1 MFGFKSL
8 EIPIKEDC
16 LPGRTQAIY
25 NPENHFVTGAPMSEC
40 MSQDKSQNTLWH
52 GLLLGSRENVLG
64 LGLLSRLPGVGYAA
78 GHTPNPTYEEVCSG
92 LTAHS
97 EIVFVTY
104 EDASNLEEL
113 LQVFWEGHDP
123 TQFMRQGGDAGTQ
136 YRSGI
141 YFFDKAQELLALKTK
156 EIYQTKLD
164 ANGFG
169 DIATEILPVSEEF
182 YAEDYHQQYLAK
194 NPNGYCGH
202 GGCGVKFKD

>member
-40 MSQDKSQNTLWH
+40 MSQDSPRILFGMGCFWGAEKMFWDLDCVKVT
-52 GLLLGSRENVLG
+52 
-64 LGLLSRLPGVGYAA
+64 GVGYAA
-78 GHTPNPTYEEVCSG
+78 GHTPNP
-92 LTAHS
+92 
-97 EIVFVTY
+97 TY

-123 TQFMRQGGDAGTQ
+123 TQFMRQGGDVGTQ

-141 YFFDKAQELLALKTK
+141 YFFDKAQEELALKTK
-156 EIYQTKLD
+156 EIYQAKLD

-169 DIATEILPVSEEF
+169 EIVTEILPVSEEF

-202 GGCGVKFKD
+202 GGCGVRFKD

>member
-8 EIPIKEDC
+8 ELPNKEDC
-16 LPGRTQAIY
+16 LPGRPQPIY
-25 NPENHFVTGAPMSEC
+25 NPEKHFVTNVSLSEC
-40 MSQDKSQNTLWH
+40 MSQNKPRILFGMGCFWGAEKMFWDLDCVHVT
-52 GLLLGSRENVLG
+52 
-64 LGLLSRLPGVGYAA
+64 GVGYAA

-123 TQFMRQGGDAGTQ
+123 TQFMRQGGDVGTQ

-141 YFFDKAQELLALKTK
+141 YFFDKDQEAKAIKSK
-156 EIYQTKLD
+156 EIYQANLD

-169 DIATEILPVSEEF
+169 QIVTEIIQVSEEF

-202 GGCGVKFKD
+202 GGCGVSFKD

>member
-25 NPENHFVTGAPMSEC
+25 NPENHFVTGSPMSEC
-40 MSQDKSQNTLWH
+40 MSLDSPRILFGMGCFWGAEKMFWDLDCVKVT
-52 GLLLGSRENVLG
+52 
-64 LGLLSRLPGVGYAA
+64 GVGYAA

-104 EDASNLEEL
+104 EDASDLEEL

-123 TQFMRQGGDAGTQ
+123 TQLMRQGGDVGTQ

-141 YFFDKAQELLALKTK
+141 YFFDKSQEELAL
-156 EIYQTKLD
+156 
-164 ANGFG
+164 
-169 DIATEILPVSEEF
+169 
-182 YAEDYHQQYLAK
+182 
-194 NPNGYCGH
+194 
-202 GGCGVKFKD
+202 

>member
-1 MFGFKSL
+1 MFRFKSL
-8 EIPIKEDC
+8 EMPSKNDC
-16 LPGRTQAIY
+16 LPGRSQRIY
-25 NPENHFVTGAPMSEC
+25 SPDYHFVTGAPMSEC
-40 MSQDKSQNTLWH
+40 MSKEKPRILFGMGCFWGAEKMFWDLDYVRVT
-52 GLLLGSRENVLG
+52 
-64 LGLLSRLPGVGYAA
+64 GVGYAA
-78 GHTPNPTYEEVCSG
+78 GYTQNPTYEEVCSG

-104 EDASNLEEL
+104 EDESNLEEL

-123 TQFMRQGGDAGTQ
+123 TQFMRQGGDVGTQ

-141 YFFDKAQELLALKTK
+141 YFLDKTQKELALKTK
-156 EIYQTKLD
+156 DIYQAKLN
-164 ANGFG
+164 AKGFG
-169 DIATEILPVSEEF
+169 EIVTEILPVTKEF

>member
-1 MFGFKSL
+1 MPSKN
-8 EIPIKEDC
+8 DC
-16 LPGRTQAIY
+16 LPGRSQRIY
-25 NPENHFVTGAPMSEC
+25 SPENHFVTGAPLSEC
-40 MSQDKSQNTLWH
+40 MSEEKPRILFGMGCFWGAEKMFWDLDYVRVT
-52 GLLLGSRENVLG
+52 
-64 LGLLSRLPGVGYAA
+64 GVGYAA
-78 GHTPNPTYEEVCSG
+78 GYTQNPTYEEVCSG

-104 EDASNLEEL
+104 EDESNLEEL

-123 TQFMRQGGDAGTQ
+123 TQFMRQGGDVGTQ

-141 YFFDKAQELLALKTK
+141 YFLDKTQEELALKTK
-156 EIYQTKLD
+156 DIYQAKLN
-164 ANGFG
+164 AKGFG
-169 DIATEILPVSEEF
+169 EIVTEILPVTGEF

>member
-40 MSQDKSQNTLWH
+40 MSQNSPRILFGMGCFWGAEKMFWDLDCVKVT
-52 GLLLGSRENVLG
+52 
-64 LGLLSRLPGVGYAA
+64 GVGYAA
-78 GHTPNPTYEEVCSG
+78 GHTPNPTYE
-92 LTAHS
+92 
-97 EIVFVTY
+97 
-104 EDASNLEEL
+104 DASNLEEL
-113 LQVFWEGHDP
+113 LEVFWEGHDP
-123 TQFMRQGGDAGTQ
+123 TQFMRQGGDVGTQ

-141 YFFDKAQELLALKTK
+141 YFFNKAQEELALKTK
-156 EIYQTKLD
+156 EIYQAKLD

-169 DIATEILPVSEEF
+169 QIVTEILPVSEEF

-202 GGCGVKFKD
+202 GGCGVRFKD

>member
-1 MFGFKSL
+1 MLRFKSL
-8 EIPIKEDC
+8 EIPSKNDC
-16 LPGRTQAIY
+16 LPGRSQRIY
-25 NPENHFVTGAPMSEC
+25 SPENHFVTGAPLSEC
-40 MSQDKSQNTLWH
+40 MSEEKPRILFGMGCFWGAEKIFWDLDYVRVT
-52 GLLLGSRENVLG
+52 
-64 LGLLSRLPGVGYAA
+64 GVGYAA
-78 GHTPNPTYEEVCSG
+78 GYTQNPTYEEVCSG

-104 EDASNLEEL
+104 EDESNLEEL

-123 TQFMRQGGDAGTQ
+123 TQFMRQGGDVGTQ

-141 YFFDKAQELLALKTK
+141 YFLDRTQEELALKTK
-156 EIYQTKLD
+156 DIYQAKLN
-164 ANGFG
+164 AKGFG
-169 DIATEILPVSEEF
+169 EIVTEILPVTGEF

>member
-1 MFGFKSL
+1 MFRFKSL
-8 EIPIKEDC
+8 EMPSKNDC
-16 LPGRTQAIY
+16 LPGRSQRIY
-25 NPENHFVTGAPMSEC
+25 SPENHFVTGAPLSEC
-40 MSQDKSQNTLWH
+40 MSEEKPRILFGMGCFWGAEKMFWDLDYVRVT
-52 GLLLGSRENVLG
+52 
-64 LGLLSRLPGVGYAA
+64 GVGYAA
-78 GHTPNPTYEEVCSG
+78 GYTQNPTYEEVCSG

-104 EDASNLEEL
+104 EDESNLEEL

-123 TQFMRQGGDAGTQ
+123 TQFMRQGGDVGTQ

-141 YFFDKAQELLALKTK
+141 YFLDKTQEELALKTK
-156 EIYQTKLD
+156 DIYQAKLN
-164 ANGFG
+164 AKGFG
-169 DIATEILPVSEEF
+169 EIVTEILPVTEEF

>member
-1 MFGFKSL
+1 MFRFKSL
-8 EIPIKEDC
+8 EMPSKNDC
-16 LPGRTQAIY
+16 LPGRSQRIY
-25 NPENHFVTGAPMSEC
+25 SPDNHFVTGAPLSEC
-40 MSQDKSQNTLWH
+40 MSEEKPRILFGMGCFWGAEKMFWDLDYVRVT
-52 GLLLGSRENVLG
+52 
-64 LGLLSRLPGVGYAA
+64 GVGYAA
-78 GHTPNPTYEEVCSG
+78 GYTQNPTYEEVCSG

-104 EDASNLEEL
+104 EDESNLEEL

-123 TQFMRQGGDAGTQ
+123 TQFMRQGGDVGTQ

-141 YFFDKAQELLALKTK
+141 YFLDKTQEELALKTK
-156 EIYQTKLD
+156 DIYQAKLN
-164 ANGFG
+164 AKGFG
-169 DIATEILPVSEEF
+169 EIVTEILPVTGEF

>member
-1 MFGFKSL
+1 MLRFKSL
-8 EIPIKEDC
+8 EIPSKNDC
-16 LPGRTQAIY
+16 LPGRSQRIY
-25 NPENHFVTGAPMSEC
+25 SPENHFVTGAPLSEC
-40 MSQDKSQNTLWH
+40 MSEEKPRSLFGMGCFWGAEKMFWDLDYVRVT
-52 GLLLGSRENVLG
+52 
-64 LGLLSRLPGVGYAA
+64 GVGYAA
-78 GHTPNPTYEEVCSG
+78 GYTQNPTYEEVCSG

-104 EDASNLEEL
+104 EDESNLEEL

-123 TQFMRQGGDAGTQ
+123 TQFMRQGGDVGTQ

-141 YFFDKAQELLALKTK
+141 YFLDKTQEELALKTK
-156 EIYQTKLD
+156 DIYQAKLN
-164 ANGFG
+164 AKGFG
-169 DIATEILPVSEEF
+169 EIVTEILPVTGEF

>member
-1 MFGFKSL
+1 MFRFKSL
-8 EIPIKEDC
+8 EMPSKNDC
-16 LPGRTQAIY
+16 LPGRSQRIY
-25 NPENHFVTGAPMSEC
+25 SPENHFVTGAPMSDC
-40 MSQDKSQNTLWH
+40 MSEEKPRILFGMGCFWGAEKMFWDLDYVRVT
-52 GLLLGSRENVLG
+52 
-64 LGLLSRLPGVGYAA
+64 GVGYAA
-78 GHTPNPTYEEVCSG
+78 GYTQNPTYEEVCSG

-104 EDASNLEEL
+104 EDESNLEEL

-123 TQFMRQGGDAGTQ
+123 TQFMRQGGDVGTQ

-141 YFFDKAQELLALKTK
+141 YFLDKTQEELALKTK
-156 EIYQTKLD
+156 DIYQAKLN
-164 ANGFG
+164 AKGFG
-169 DIATEILPVSEEF
+169 EIVTEILPVTGEF

>member
-1 MFGFKSL
+1 MFRFKSL
-8 EIPIKEDC
+8 EMPSKNDC
-16 LPGRTQAIY
+16 LPGRSQRIY
-25 NPENHFVTGAPMSEC
+25 SPENHFVTGAPMSEC
-40 MSQDKSQNTLWH
+40 MSKEKPRILFGMGCFWGAEKMFWDLDYVRVT
-52 GLLLGSRENVLG
+52 
-64 LGLLSRLPGVGYAA
+64 GVGYAA
-78 GHTPNPTYEEVCSG
+78 GYTQNPTYEEVCSG

-104 EDASNLEEL
+104 EDESNLEKL

-123 TQFMRQGGDAGTQ
+123 TQFMHQGGDVGTQ

-141 YFFDKAQELLALKTK
+141 YFLDKTQKELALKTK
-156 EIYQTKLD
+156 EIYQAKLN
-164 ANGFG
+164 AKGFG
-169 DIATEILPVSEEF
+169 EIVTEILPVTGEF

>member
-1 MFGFKSL
+1 MFRFKSL
-8 EIPIKEDC
+8 EIPSKNDC
-16 LPGRTQAIY
+16 LPGRSQRIY
-25 NPENHFVTGAPMSEC
+25 SPENHFVTGAPLSEC
-40 MSQDKSQNTLWH
+40 MSEEKPRILFGMGCFWGAEKMFWDLDYVRVT
-52 GLLLGSRENVLG
+52 
-64 LGLLSRLPGVGYAA
+64 GVGYAA
-78 GHTPNPTYEEVCSG
+78 GYTQNPTYEEVCSG

-104 EDASNLEEL
+104 EDESNLEDL

-123 TQFMRQGGDAGTQ
+123 TQFMRQGGDVGTQ

-141 YFFDKAQELLALKTK
+141 YFLEKTQEELALKTK
-156 EIYQTKLD
+156 DIYQAKLN
-164 ANGFG
+164 AKGFG
-169 DIATEILPVSEEF
+169 EIVTEILPVTEEF

>member
-1 MFGFKSL
+1 MLRFKSL
-8 EIPIKEDC
+8 EIPSKNDC
-16 LPGRTQAIY
+16 LPGRSQRIY
-25 NPENHFVTGAPMSEC
+25 SPENHFVTGAPLSEC
-40 MSQDKSQNTLWH
+40 MSEEKPRILFGMGCFWGAEKMFWDLDYVRVT
-52 GLLLGSRENVLG
+52 
-64 LGLLSRLPGVGYAA
+64 GVGYAA
-78 GHTPNPTYEEVCSG
+78 GYTQNPTYEEVCSG

-104 EDASNLEEL
+104 EDESNLEEL

-123 TQFMRQGGDAGTQ
+123 TQFMRQGGDVGTQ

-141 YFFDKAQELLALKTK
+141 YFLDKTQEELALKTK
-156 EIYQTKLD
+156 DIYQAKLN
-164 ANGFG
+164 AKGFG
-169 DIATEILPVSEEF
+169 EIVTEILPVTGEF

>member
-1 MFGFKSL
+1 MFRFKSL
-8 EIPIKEDC
+8 EMPSKNDC
-16 LPGRTQAIY
+16 LPGRSQRIY

-40 MSQDKSQNTLWH
+40 MSKEKPRILFGMGCFWGAEKMFWDLDYVRVT
-52 GLLLGSRENVLG
+52 
-64 LGLLSRLPGVGYAA
+64 GVGYAA
-78 GHTPNPTYEEVCSG
+78 GYTQNPTYEEVCSG

-104 EDASNLEEL
+104 EDESNLEDL

-123 TQFMRQGGDAGTQ
+123 TQFMHQGGDVGTQ

-141 YFFDKAQELLALKTK
+141 YFLDKTQEELAHKTK
-156 EIYQTKLD
+156 DIYQAKLK
-164 ANGFG
+164 AKGFG
-169 DIATEILPVSEEF
+169 EIVTEILPVTQEF

-202 GGCGVKFKD
+202 GGCGVNFKD

>member
-1 MFGFKSL
+1 MPSKN
-8 EIPIKEDC
+8 DC
-16 LPGRTQAIY
+16 LPGRSQRIY

-40 MSQDKSQNTLWH
+40 MSKEKPRILFGMGCFWGAEKMFWDLDYVRVT
-52 GLLLGSRENVLG
+52 
-64 LGLLSRLPGVGYAA
+64 GVGYAA
-78 GHTPNPTYEEVCSG
+78 GYTQNPTYEEVCSG

-104 EDASNLEEL
+104 EDESNLEDL

-123 TQFMRQGGDAGTQ
+123 TQFMHQGGDVGTQ

-141 YFFDKAQELLALKTK
+141 YFLDKTQEELAHKTK
-156 EIYQTKLD
+156 DIYQAKLK
-164 ANGFG
+164 AKGFG
-169 DIATEILPVSEEF
+169 EIVTEILPVTQEF

>member
-1 MFGFKSL
+1 MLRFKSL
-8 EIPIKEDC
+8 EIPSKNDC
-16 LPGRTQAIY
+16 LPGRSQRIY
-25 NPENHFVTGAPMSEC
+25 SPENHFVTGAPLSEC
-40 MSQDKSQNTLWH
+40 MSEEKPRILFGMGCFWGAEKIFWDLDYVRVT
-52 GLLLGSRENVLG
+52 
-64 LGLLSRLPGVGYAA
+64 GVGYAA
-78 GHTPNPTYEEVCSG
+78 GYTQNPTYEEVCSG

-104 EDASNLEEL
+104 EDESNLEEL

-123 TQFMRQGGDAGTQ
+123 TQFMRQGGDVGTQ

-141 YFFDKAQELLALKTK
+141 YFLDKTQEELALKTK
-156 EIYQTKLD
+156 DIYQAKLN
-164 ANGFG
+164 AKGFG
-169 DIATEILPVSEEF
+169 EIVTEILPVTGEF

>member
-1 MFGFKSL
+1 MFRFKSL
-8 EIPIKEDC
+8 EMPSKNDC
-16 LPGRTQAIY
+16 LPGRSQRIY
-25 NPENHFVTGAPMSEC
+25 SPENHFVTGAPMSEC
-40 MSQDKSQNTLWH
+40 MSKEKPRILFGMGCFWGAEKMFWDLDCVKVT
-52 GLLLGSRENVLG
+52 
-64 LGLLSRLPGVGYAA
+64 GVGYAA
-78 GHTPNPTYEEVCSG
+78 GYTLNPTYEEVCSG

-104 EDASNLEEL
+104 EDESNLEEL

-123 TQFMRQGGDAGTQ
+123 TQFMRQGGDVGTQ

-141 YFFDKAQELLALKTK
+141 YFLDKTQEELALKTK
-156 EIYQTKLD
+156 DIYQAKLN
-164 ANGFG
+164 AKGFG
-169 DIATEILPVSEEF
+169 EIVTEILPVTGEF

>member
-1 MFGFKSL
+1 MFRFKSL
-8 EIPIKEDC
+8 EIPSKNDC
-16 LPGRTQAIY
+16 LPGRSQRIY
-25 NPENHFVTGAPMSEC
+25 SPENHFVTGAPLSEC
-40 MSQDKSQNTLWH
+40 MSEEKPRILFGMGCFWGAEKMFWDLDYVRVT
-52 GLLLGSRENVLG
+52 
-64 LGLLSRLPGVGYAA
+64 GVGYAA
-78 GHTPNPTYEEVCSG
+78 GYTQNPTYEEVCSG

-104 EDASNLEEL
+104 EDESNLEEL

-123 TQFMRQGGDAGTQ
+123 TQFMRQGGDVGTQ

-141 YFFDKAQELLALKTK
+141 YFLDKTQEELALKTK
-156 EIYQTKLD
+156 DIYQAKLN
-164 ANGFG
+164 AKGFG
-169 DIATEILPVSEEF
+169 EIVTEILPVTGEF

>member
-40 MSQDKSQNTLWH
+40 MSQDSPRILFGMGCFWGAEKMFWDLDCVKVT
-52 GLLLGSRENVLG
+52 
-64 LGLLSRLPGVGYAA
+64 GVGYAA
-78 GHTPNPTYEEVCSG
+78 GHTPNPTYE
-92 LTAHS
+92 
-97 EIVFVTY
+97 
-104 EDASNLEEL
+104 DASDLEGL

-123 TQFMRQGGDAGTQ
+123 TQFMRQGGDVGTQ

-141 YFFDKAQELLALKTK
+141 YFFDETQVELAVKTK

-169 DIATEILPVSEEF
+169 EIVTEILPVSEEF

-202 GGCGVKFKD
+202 GGCGVRFKD

>member
-1 MFGFKSL
+1 MFRFKSL
-8 EIPIKEDC
+8 EMPSKNDC
-16 LPGRTQAIY
+16 LPGRSQRIY
-25 NPENHFVTGAPMSEC
+25 SPENHFVTGAPMSEC
-40 MSQDKSQNTLWH
+40 MSKEKPRILFGMGCFWGAEKMFWDLDYVRVT
-52 GLLLGSRENVLG
+52 
-64 LGLLSRLPGVGYAA
+64 GVGYAA
-78 GHTPNPTYEEVCSG
+78 GYTQNPTYEEVCSG

-104 EDASNLEEL
+104 EDESNLEEL

-123 TQFMRQGGDAGTQ
+123 TQFMRQGGDVGTQ

-141 YFFDKAQELLALKTK
+141 LFLDKTQEELALKTK
-156 EIYQTKLD
+156 DIYQTKLN
-164 ANGFG
+164 AKGFG
-169 DIATEILPVSEEF
+169 EIVTEILPVTGEF

>member
-1 MFGFKSL
+1 MLRFKSL
-8 EIPIKEDC
+8 EIPSKNDC
-16 LPGRTQAIY
+16 LPGRSQRIY
-25 NPENHFVTGAPMSEC
+25 SPENHFVTGAPLSEC
-40 MSQDKSQNTLWH
+40 MSEEKPRILFGMGCFWGAEKMFWDLDYVRVT
-52 GLLLGSRENVLG
+52 
-64 LGLLSRLPGVGYAA
+64 GVGYAA
-78 GHTPNPTYEEVCSG
+78 GYTQNPTYEEVCSG

-104 EDASNLEEL
+104 EDESNLEEL

-123 TQFMRQGGDAGTQ
+123 TQFMRQGGDVGTQ

-141 YFFDKAQELLALKTK
+141 YFFNKTQEELALKTK
-156 EIYQTKLD
+156 NIYQAKLN
-164 ANGFG
+164 AKGFG
-169 DIATEILPVSEEF
+169 EIVTEILPVTGEF